1 MNKRKP
7 ILAAGVDAGSSRTR
21 CVILAV
27 EDERVRYLG
36 HGEHVSRGWIKGKLA
51 DQQSVAESVRWAV
64 RGAEQ
69 TAMNAVESAVI
80 GLGGPGVVGGA
91 ARWTYEFGRPRKLD
105 TADLEYA
112 IRRASRVQMEE
123 DRLLLQ
129 VFPQDF
135 TVDGR
140 AGFRNPKGMT
150 AELMEAHV
158 HLVTASVQEHQC
170 LVNALHSA
178 SLGVEETVFE
188 PMAAAYAALRWEERR
203 QGVVLLDIG
212 MQSTDIVV
220 YHGDS
225 LLCTTSIPMGGEQ
238 FTNDVAY
245 GLTVAP
251 EDAEQLKIQ
260 VGCAMVDLTSA
271 KSIIEIPSP
280 EGRPAREALRR
291 DLSLI
296 LQVRAEELFEKVHE
310 AIDACGMTQQ
320 LLQGALLTGG
330 GSRLPG
336 LLELAE
342 RVLGCPV
349 RPAVV
354 DADGIADLPEALED
368 PAWTTATGLA
378 MYSARI
384 RLRKESTKRAPG
396 LLGLVF
402 R

>member
-1 MNKRKP
+1 MTKRKEL
-7 ILAAGVDAGSSRTR
+7 LAAGVDAGSGRTR

-36 HGEHVSRGWIKGKLA
+36 HGEHVARGWLKGKLA

-64 RGAEQ
+64 RAAEQ
-69 TAMNAVESAVI
+69 AAQSPVESAVI

-91 ARWTYEFGRPRKLD
+91 ARWPYEFGRPRKLD

-150 AELMEAHV
+150 AELLEAHV

-225 LLCTTSIPMGGEQ
+225 LLCTTSIPIGGEQ

-251 EDAEQLKIQ
+251 EEAEQLKVQ
-260 VGCAMVDLTSA
+260 VGCAMVDMTSA

-280 EGRPAREALRR
+280 EGRPPREAKRR
-291 DLSLI
+291 ELSLI
-296 LQVRAEELFEKVHE
+296 LQVRAEELFEKVRE
-310 AIDACGMTQQ
+310 AIDDCGMTQQ

-342 RVLGCPV
+342 HVLGCPV
-349 RPAVV
+349 RSAVV

-396 LLGLVF
+396 FLGLVF